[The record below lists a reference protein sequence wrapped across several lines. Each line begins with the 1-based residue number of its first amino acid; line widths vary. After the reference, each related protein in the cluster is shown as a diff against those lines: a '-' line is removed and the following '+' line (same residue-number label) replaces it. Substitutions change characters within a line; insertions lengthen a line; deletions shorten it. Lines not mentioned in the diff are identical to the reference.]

1 MPMTLP
7 TRLVLTVRQV
17 AKAVPEGEEVRYDG
31 ALVSHWVGDQI
42 ALWHRDTGEMEV
54 LYNLYDIF
62 DPWSY
67 PNVAEPNS

>member
-1 MPMTLP
+1 MSALRSSARRTGLGCM
-7 TRLVLTVRQV
+7 R
-17 AKAVPEGEEVRYDG
+17 PEGEEVRYDG